1 MKSSGYSVVR
11 LSVGPATPRRLE
23 LLDKA
28 RRETDLLGPYGM
40 RAKRNQTNRRYR
52 RKGYIRMRFPTRRL
66 ARAYV
71 ERVERLEDRRIHLRL
86 MRNPNWYR

>member
-1 MKSSGYSVVR
+1 
-11 LSVGPATPRRLE
+11 
-23 LLDKA
+23 
-28 RRETDLLGPYGM
+28 M